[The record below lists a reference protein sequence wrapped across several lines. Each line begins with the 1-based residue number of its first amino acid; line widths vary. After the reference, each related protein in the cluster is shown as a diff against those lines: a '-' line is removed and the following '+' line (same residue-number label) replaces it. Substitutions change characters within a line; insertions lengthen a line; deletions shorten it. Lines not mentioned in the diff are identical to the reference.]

1 MFLLGRNEQKCL
13 FMIINVLYQT
23 FHMII
28 TVLHKVWGTILLP
41 SSESYIYAFR
51 NEYVHTYMHL
61 TKNNENRPMNLKEKD
76 M

>member
-1 MFLLGRNEQKCL
+1 
-13 FMIINVLYQT
+13 MIINVLYQT

>member
-1 MFLLGRNEQKCL
+1 
-13 FMIINVLYQT
+13 
-23 FHMII
+23 MII

-51 NEYVHTYMHL
+51 NEYIHTYMHL